1 MKVLVV
7 IRSSPAQMFLLE
19 LHTERL
25 VEEVARLL
33 GRRKH
38 SLAIATALAKG
49 RFEKEVAECELPV
62 TKADLIITEQ
72 NASWDLKVC
81 H

>member
-7 IRSSPAQMFLLE
+7 IKSSPSQRFLLE
-19 LHTERL
+19 LHTKQL

-33 GRRKH
+33 SRRKH
-38 SLAIATALAKG
+38 SLAIATALSKG
-49 RFEKEVAECELPV
+49 RFEKEISERELSD

-72 NASWDLKVC
+72 NASWDLTDC
-81 H
+81 Q